1 MRFTFFNKEIDLP
14 SHHPAFISNERTI
27 YYDELD
33 SIVSG
38 ISSALLKQGIIE
50 SGKVAILAEPF
61 IDYLLLL
68 MAIWKINA
76 VPIPLNIRL
85 SQNEL
90 KTLLKH
96 SATSHV
102 LVDEK
107 NNWLIE
113 KDDIVKIINFP
124 FDAKRTENTFESTFG
139 YDKTAL
145 IMYTSGSTG
154 LPKGILHSFNNLI
167 NSALSSH
174 SAFSFTQNDRW
185 LLSLPV
191 YHIGG
196 LMILI
201 RTLLFGSTLII
212 PSSLKTEDLAYS
224 IKNYKPTLVSLVS
237 TSLLRLMGTN
247 VQSGKQ
253 LRYTFLGGG
262 PSSKDLIHHAND
274 AGWNIV
280 KVYGSTETASM
291 ITAIDTATYPDK
303 IESSGKALPGN
314 NIAIVDEQKKILP
327 PGKIGEIAVT
337 GKSIAKGFLYND
349 ELSNSSWRE
358 NYFLTGDFGYIDND
372 GFLFVESRSTD
383 FIISGGENINLK
395 EVEEQILHHPMI
407 KEACTIGLPDNNWGM
422 ILAAAIVLKENI
434 QLDKK
439 DVTDYLR
446 QHLASFKFPKK
457 IIFLKYLPKTEL
469 GKTRVD
475 ELRNMFH

>member
-1 MRFTFFNKEIDLP
+1 MTFTFFNKEIDLP

-33 SIVSG
+33 SIISG
-38 ISSALLKQGIIE
+38 ISSALLRHGVIE
-50 SGKVAILAEPF
+50 SGKVAILAEPC

-68 MAIWKINA
+68 MATWKINA

-96 SATSHV
+96 SGTSHV

-107 NNWLIE
+107 NDWLIE
-113 KDDIVKIINFP
+113 KNNTVKIINFP
-124 FDAKRTENTFESTFG
+124 FDTMGTENTNESTLR

-154 LPKGILHSFNNLI
+154 LPKGVLHSFNNFI

-174 SAFSFTQNDRW
+174 SAFSFTQDDKW

-212 PSSLKTEDLAYS
+212 PSSLKTEDLAHS
-224 IKNYKPTLVSLVS
+224 IKNFRPTLASLVS
-237 TSLLRLMGTN
+237 TSLLRLMETN
-247 VQSGKQ
+247 VKPEEQ

-262 PSSKDLIHHAND
+262 PSSKDLIFNAND
-274 AGWNIV
+274 AGWKIV
-280 KVYGSTETASM
+280 KVYGSTETTSM
-291 ITAIDTATYPDK
+291 ITAFDTATYPDK
-303 IESSGKALPGN
+303 IESSGKALLGN
-314 NIAIVDEQKKILP
+314 NIVIVDEQNKILP

-349 ELSNSSWRE
+349 ELSYSSFRD
-358 NYFLTGDFGYIDND
+358 NYFLTGDFGYIDDD
-372 GFLFVESRSTD
+372 GFLFVESRNTD
-383 FIISGGENINLK
+383 FIISGGENLNLK
-395 EVEEQILHHPMI
+395 EVEKQILHHPMI
-407 KEACTIGLPDNNWGM
+407 NEACTFGLPDNTWGM

-434 QLDKK
+434 QLNEK

-446 QHLASFKFPKK
+446 QHLASFKIPKK

-469 GKTRVD
+469 GKIRVD